1 MKVFVNGEEREFE
14 EELSVAELI
23 RRLGLLSIRVAVERN
38 KSIVSRQNWES
49 EIVSEGDR
57 LEIVHFVG
65 GG

>member
-14 EELSVAELI
+14 KELSVAELI
-23 RRLGLLSIRVAVERN
+23 HRLGLLSIRVAVERN

>member
-14 EELSVAELI
+14 KELSVAELI